1 MEQVRKQQHDEQRY
15 SLYFLDVCGVGIA
28 FLVSFVLKNGWEFV
42 TYPPQFIFRY
52 FLAFILM
59 TMGILGLMGRDVP
72 DLRLGKM
79 AGIMP
84 VLPQMGILCLAMY
97 PMNYLMS
104 VAYEISGTL
113 PILLWFIGVV
123 HLVGIRII
131 MMMYWEK
138 KDLLKKEGLWGRP
151 KNL

>member
-1 MEQVRKQQHDEQRY
+1 
-15 SLYFLDVCGVGIA
+15 
-28 FLVSFVLKNGWEFV
+28 
-42 TYPPQFIFRY
+42 
-52 FLAFILM
+52 
-59 TMGILGLMGRDVP
+59 
-72 DLRLGKM
+72 
-79 AGIMP
+79 
-84 VLPQMGILCLAMY
+84 MY

-138 KDLLKKEGLWGRP
+138 KDLLKKEGLWVSLKPLAIYLVKTVASWESNGCQAAGLSSLP
-151 KNL
+151 EPWFEICFIASALASFPFHTKLWI